1 MHISKSEQHV
11 NSNTQQRILDAAIS
25 CIKQWG
31 VEKTSL
37 NDIAKQ
43 AGVTRPT
50 VYSYFPNK
58 NDVIRSA
65 LLQSGLAFRDRLICH
80 IQSFDDIQQRLIESV
95 AFAVEELPKEP
106 YLALIMQ
113 ADLSV
118 YINKD
123 ALSSEDG
130 FAICLMLFEEIFKN
144 AGISD
149 DELKEITEFTV
160 RITLSL
166 LILKGPIDRDA
177 DELRSFLTRRL
188 LPSLGL

>member
-1 MHISKSEQHV
+1 MHISMSDQQI
-11 NSNTQQRILDAAIS
+11 NNTQQRILDAAIH

-58 NDVIRSA
+58 NEVIRQA
-65 LLQSGLAFRDRLICH
+65 LLQSGLAFRERLFVH
-80 IQSFDDIQQRLIESV
+80 IKSFDDTPQRLIECV
-95 AFAVEELPKEP
+95 AFAIEELPKEP
-106 YLALIMQ
+106 YLALILQ
-113 ADLSV
+113 ADLSAHV
-118 YINKD
+118 NQN

-130 FAICLMLFEEIFKN
+130 FAICLMLFEEVFKD
-144 AGISD
+144 AGISAN
-149 DELKEITEFTV
+149 ELKEITEYTV

-166 LILKGPIDRDA
+166 LILKGPVTRNC
-177 DELRSFLTRRL
+177 DELRSFLKRRL